1 MDRKKKIDTIAIP
14 SIEKTIR
21 YIEWIAIAT
30 SAIAILFNGIL
41 LDNRPPLPRAFPD
54 LVVLILVLCLAPLS
68 SIFPIDRP
76 LWQKRIY
83 ILLEL
88 VLILPTRLSEVNL
101 ELILFLIFA
110 KASLLLNRKD
120 VITIVILAGIVWL
133 SIPIWLLT
141 LPEVIEFV
149 NSQRPSPTSSNNLIL
164 QYIINDFSVYLAAS
178 TFVILLS
185 FVIVSERR
193 SREKAIALAQE
204 IDYLSAAL
212 ERSRIA
218 RNIHDSL
225 GHTLTTLDIQLELA
239 QRLFDR
245 NPDKAKHAIDDAK
258 NLADKSLSDVR
269 QSVQTMR
276 SEDFNLDKAILILIT
291 QIKEHQNLAIDID
304 LNLPK
309 LPSQIGYQLYCILQ
323 EGLTNIQKHSYAS
336 LVSIR
341 GQLTPEGIIVKIED
355 NGRGFNPNRVHS
367 GYGLLGMK
375 ERVDNLGGSLKIDS
389 ASDQGTCIQ
398 IKIPWDE
405 TYHEILCSV

>member
-1 MDRKKKIDTIAIP
+1 MNQRKIFNTIAIP

-30 SAIAILFNGIL
+30 SAIVILVNGIL
-41 LDNRPPLPRAFPD
+41 LDDQSHLPRVFSD
-54 LVVLILVLCLAPLS
+54 LVVLILVLCLTPLS

-88 VLILPTRLSEVNL
+88 VLILPTRLSDVNL

-141 LPEVIEFV
+141 LPEVIEFI

-185 FVIVSERR
+185 FIIVSERR

-212 ERSRIA
+212 ERFRIA
-218 RNIHDSL
+218 RNIHDHL

-245 NPDKAKHAIDDAK
+245 NPDKAKSALDNAK
-258 NLADKSLSDVR
+258 NLADRSLSDVR
-269 QSVQTMR
+269 RPLQTMR
-276 SEDFNLDKAILILIT
+276 SEDFNLDEAILT
-291 QIKEHQNLAIDID
+291 K
-304 LNLPK
+304 
-309 LPSQIGYQLYCILQ
+309 
-323 EGLTNIQKHSYAS
+323 
-336 LVSIR
+336 
-341 GQLTPEGIIVKIED
+341 
-355 NGRGFNPNRVHS
+355 GFEVFYRFS
-367 GYGLLGMK
+367 
-375 ERVDNLGGSLKIDS
+375 
-389 ASDQGTCIQ
+389 
-398 IKIPWDE
+398 W
-405 TYHEILCSV
+405 

>member
-1 MDRKKKIDTIAIP
+1 MNRKKKINAIAIP
-14 SIEKTIR
+14 SIGKTIR

-30 SAIAILFNGIL
+30 SAIAILVNGIL
-41 LDNRPPLPRAFPD
+41 LDDQSHLPRVFSD

-76 LWQKRIY
+76 LWQRRIY

-88 VLILPTRLSEVNL
+88 VLILLTRLSEVNL

-149 NSQRPSPTSSNNLIL
+149 NSQRPSPINSSNLIL
-164 QYIINDFSVYLAAS
+164 QYIINDFSTYLAAS
-178 TFVILLS
+178 TFVILFS

-245 NPDKAKHAIDDAK
+245 NPDKAKHAIDNAK

-276 SEDFNLDKAILILIT
+276 SDFNLDEAILTLIT

-304 LNLPK
+304 LNLPE
-309 LPSQIGYQLYCILQ
+309 LPSQIGYQFYCIVQ
-323 EGLTNIQKHSYAS
+323 EGLTNIQKHAQAS

-341 GQLTPEGIIVKIED
+341 GQPTSEGIILEIED

-375 ERVDNLGGSLKIDS
+375 ERVDSLGGILKIKS
-389 ASDQGTCIQ
+389 AINRGTCIQ
-398 IKIPWDE
+398 VTIP
-405 TYHEILCSV
+405 L

>member
-1 MDRKKKIDTIAIP
+1 MDRKKKINAIAIP
-14 SIEKTIR
+14 SIGKTVR

-30 SAIAILFNGIL
+30 SAIAILVNGIL
-41 LDNRPPLPRAFPD
+41 LADQPHLPGVFPN
-54 LVVLILVLCLAPLS
+54 LVVLILVLCLTPLS

-88 VLILPTRLSEVNL
+88 VLILPTRLSDVNL

-120 VITIVILAGIVWL
+120 VITIVVLAGIVWL

-141 LPEVIEFV
+141 LPEVIEFI

-218 RNIHDSL
+218 RNIHDHL
-225 GHTLTTLDIQLELA
+225 GHTLINPPVLSKQKDEQHLFSDRELEILKLLGKGQNNREIAQTLHLTEGTIKNYITNIFCQLGV
-239 QRLFDR
+239 RDR
-245 NPDKAKHAIDDAK
+245 TQAALWAK
-258 NLADKSLSDVR
+258 
-269 QSVQTMR
+269 
-276 SEDFNLDKAILILIT
+276 
-291 QIKEHQNLAIDID
+291 QNL
-304 LNLPK
+304 
-309 LPSQIGYQLYCILQ
+309 
-323 EGLTNIQKHSYAS
+323 
-336 LVSIR
+336 
-341 GQLTPEGIIVKIED
+341 
-355 NGRGFNPNRVHS
+355 F
-367 GYGLLGMK
+367 
-375 ERVDNLGGSLKIDS
+375 
-389 ASDQGTCIQ
+389 
-398 IKIPWDE
+398 
-405 TYHEILCSV
+405 

>member
-1 MDRKKKIDTIAIP
+1 MDRKKKINTIGQSPHSAIAIP
-14 SIEKTIR
+14 SIGKTVR

-30 SAIAILFNGIL
+30 SAIAILVNGIL
-41 LDNRPPLPRAFPD
+41 LDDKSHLPRVFSD

-76 LWQKRIY
+76 VWQRRIY

-110 KASLLLNRKD
+110 KASLLLKRKD
-120 VITIVILAGIVWL
+120 VIIIVILAGIVWL

-141 LPEVIEFV
+141 LPEVIEFI
-149 NSQRPSPTSSNNLIL
+149 NSQSPSPTNFQTLIF
-164 QYIINDFSVYLAAS
+164 QYIINDFSTYLAAS
-178 TFVILLS
+178 TFVILFS

-193 SREKAIALAQE
+193 SKEKAIALAQE
-204 IDYLSAAL
+204 IDYLSTAL

-245 NPDKAKHAIDDAK
+245 NPDKAKHAIDNAK

-276 SEDFNLDKAILILIT
+276 LENFNLDEAIITLIT
-291 QIKEHQNLAIDID
+291 QIKEHQNLAINID

-309 LPSQIGYQLYCILQ
+309 LPSQIGYQFYCIVQ
-323 EGLTNIQKHSYAS
+323 EGLTNIQKHAGAS
-336 LVSIR
+336 LISIR
-341 GQLTPEGIIVKIED
+341 GQLTSEGIILEIED

-375 ERVDNLGGSLKIDS
+375 ERVDSLGGILKIKS
-389 ASDQGTCIQ
+389 AINRGTCIQ
-398 IKIPWDE
+398 VTIP
-405 TYHEILCSV
+405 L

>member
-1 MDRKKKIDTIAIP
+1 MNRKKKINAIAIP
-14 SIEKTIR
+14 SIGKTIR

-30 SAIAILFNGIL
+30 SAIAILVNGIL
-41 LDNRPPLPRAFPD
+41 LDDQSHLPRVFSD

-76 LWQKRIY
+76 LWQRRIY

-88 VLILPTRLSEVNL
+88 VLILLTRLSEVNL

-149 NSQRPSPTSSNNLIL
+149 NSQRPSPINSSNLIL
-164 QYIINDFSVYLAAS
+164 QYIINDFSTYLAAS
-178 TFVILLS
+178 TFVILFS

-193 SREKAIALAQE
+193 SKEKAIALAQE
-204 IDYLSAAL
+204 IDYLSTAL

-245 NPDKAKHAIDDAK
+245 NPDKAKHAIDNAK

-276 SEDFNLDKAILILIT
+276 LENFNLDEAIITLIT
-291 QIKEHQNLAIDID
+291 QIKEHQNLAINID

-309 LPSQIGYQLYCILQ
+309 LPSQIGYQFYCIVQ
-323 EGLTNIQKHSYAS
+323 EGLTNIQKHAGAS
-336 LVSIR
+336 LISIR
-341 GQLTPEGIIVKIED
+341 GQLTSEGIILEIED

-375 ERVDNLGGSLKIDS
+375 ERVDSLGGILKIKS
-389 ASDQGTCIQ
+389 AINRGTCIQ
-398 IKIPWDE
+398 VTIP
-405 TYHEILCSV
+405 L

>member
-1 MDRKKKIDTIAIP
+1 MNRKTKINAIAIP
-14 SIEKTIR
+14 SISKTVR

-30 SAIAILFNGIL
+30 SAIAILINGIL
-41 LDNRPPLPRAFPD
+41 LDDKPTPPKLLPN
-54 LVVLILVLCLAPLS
+54 LVALILVLSLAPLS
-68 SIFPIDRP
+68 LIFPINRP
-76 LWQKRIY
+76 VWQRRIY

-88 VLILPTRLSEVNL
+88 VLILLTRLSNVEL
-101 ELILFLIFA
+101 ELILFLIYA
-110 KASLLLNRKD
+110 KASFLLKRKD

-141 LPEVIEFV
+141 LPEVIEFI
-149 NSQRPSPTSSNNLIL
+149 NSQSPSPTSSNNLIL

-239 QRLFDR
+239 QKIFDR
-245 NPDKAKHAIDDAK
+245 NPDKAKHAIDNAK
-258 NLADKSLSDVR
+258 NLADRSLQDVR
-269 QSVQTMR
+269 RSVQTMR
-276 SEDFNLDKAILILIT
+276 SENFNLDEAIFTLIT

-304 LNLPK
+304 LNLPQ
-309 LPSQIGYQLYCILQ
+309 LPSQIGYQFYCIVQ
-323 EGLTNIQKHSYAS
+323 EGLTNIQKHARAS

-341 GQLTPEGIIVKIED
+341 GQPTPEGIILEIED
-355 NGRGFNPNRVHS
+355 NGRGFNPNLVYS

-375 ERVDNLGGSLKIDS
+375 ERVDNLGGDFKINS
-389 ASDQGTCIQ
+389 AINRGTCIQ
-398 IKIPWDE
+398 IIIP
-405 TYHEILCSV
+405 I

>member
-1 MDRKKKIDTIAIP
+1 MDRKKKINAIAIP
-14 SIEKTIR
+14 SISKTIR

-30 SAIAILFNGIL
+30 SAIAILINGIL
-41 LDNRPPLPRAFPD
+41 LDDKPAPPKLLPN
-54 LVVLILVLCLAPLS
+54 LVALILVLSLAPLS
-68 SIFPIDRP
+68 LIFPINRP
-76 LWQKRIY
+76 VWQRRIY

-88 VLILPTRLSEVNL
+88 VLILLTRLSNVEL
-101 ELILFLIFA
+101 ELILFLIYA
-110 KASLLLNRKD
+110 KASFLLKRKD

-141 LPEVIEFV
+141 FPEVIEFI
-149 NSQRPSPTSSNNLIL
+149 NSQSPSPTDFQTLIF
-164 QYIINDFSVYLAAS
+164 QYIINDFSTYLAAS

-193 SREKAIALAQE
+193 TREKAIALARE

-245 NPDKAKHAIDDAK
+245 KPDQAKHAIDNAK
-258 NLADKSLSDVR
+258 SLADQSLSDVR
-269 QSVQTMR
+269 RSVQTMR
-276 SEDFNLDKAILILIT
+276 SEDFNLDEAIFTLIT
-291 QIKEHQNLAIDID
+291 QIKEHQNLDLAIGID

-309 LPSQIGYQLYCILQ
+309 LPSQIGHQLYCIVQ
-323 EGLTNIQKHSYAS
+323 EGLTNVQKHAQATSAN
-336 LVSIR
+336 IR
-341 GQLTPEGIIVKIED
+341 GQSTNESIILEIED

-375 ERVDNLGGSLKIDS
+375 ERVDNLEGDFKINS
-389 ASDQGTCIQ
+389 AINKGTCIQ
-398 IKIPWDE
+398 IKIPFRNC
-405 TYHEILCSV
+405 L

>member
-1 MDRKKKIDTIAIP
+1 VGSKKEQLMSKRKIDTDSLAIP
-14 SIEKTIR
+14 SIGKTIR
-21 YIEWIAIAT
+21 YIEWIAIIT
-30 SAIAILFNGIL
+30 SAIAILVNGIL
-41 LDNRPPLPRAFPD
+41 LDDKSHLPRVFSD

-68 SIFPIDRP
+68 SIFPINRP

-120 VITIVILAGIVWL
+120 VITIVVLAGIVWL

-141 LPEVIEFV
+141 LPEVIEFI

-193 SREKAIALAQE
+193 SREKAIALAKE

-218 RNIHDSL
+218 RDIHDSL

-239 QRLFDR
+239 QKLFDR
-245 NPDKAKHAIDDAK
+245 DRNKAKSALDNAK
-258 NLADKSLSDVR
+258 NLADRSLGDVR
-269 QSVQTMR
+269 RSVREMR
-276 SEDFNLDKAILILIT
+276 SDFNLDEALTNLIS
-291 QIKEHQNLAIDID
+291 QIEDDRNLAIELDW
-304 LNLPK
+304 NLPK
-309 LPSQIGYQLYCILQ
+309 LPLQTSYQIYYILQ
-323 EGLTNIQKHSYAS
+323 EGLTNIQKHAKAT

-341 GQLTPEGIIVKIED
+341 GQPSSEGIILEIED
-355 NGRGFNPNRVHS
+355 NGYGFNPNLIHS

-375 ERVDNLGGSLKIDS
+375 ERVDNLGGDFKINS
-389 ASDQGTCIQ
+389 AIDRGTCIQ
-398 IKIPWDE
+398 IKIP
-405 TYHEILCSV
+405 T